1 MQKVSFRKVKPAVSA
16 IEPTNEIIMHFE
28 LPNLLPAD
36 QLLALNTKFSTLS
49 LLTSRP
55 ETPHPIV
62 LGEQQ
67 FSVNEIKVLLPLL
80 RLYPHYCPYE
90 VMLASFNC
98 GSTSEAIVE
107 RFRVRL
113 EEARF
118 ADVWDYEMRP
128 TRNILSRTRF
138 KLRELGIEVTSILET
153 GYLLIY
159 IPERTPHK
167 V

>member
-1 MQKVSFRKVKPAVSA
+1 MQKVSLRKVKTAASV
-16 IEPTNEIIMHFE
+16 IEPTNETILHFE
-28 LPNLLPAD
+28 LAKLLPAG
-36 QLLALNTKFSTLS
+36 QILALHTKLNTLTLLALQPDAS
-49 LLTSRP
+49 
-55 ETPHPIV
+55 HPLV

-67 FSVNEIKVLLPLL
+67 FSVNEMRVLLPLL
-80 RLYPHYCPYE
+80 QLYPRYCPYE

-98 GSTSEAIVE
+98 GNTSEEMVE

-138 KLRELGIEVTSILET
+138 KLRELGIEVSSILET
-153 GYLLIY
+153 GYLLIAL
-159 IPERTPHK
+159 PMRA
-167 V
+167 

>member
-1 MQKVSFRKVKPAVSA
+1 MQKISLRKVKTTISG
-16 IEPTNEIIMHFE
+16 IEPATEIIMHFE
-28 LPNLLPAD
+28 LAKLLPTD
-36 QLLALNTKFSTLS
+36 QTLALNTKLGTLT
-49 LLTSRP
+49 LLANQS
-55 ETPHPIV
+55 ETPYPIV

-67 FSVNEIKVLLPLL
+67 FSVNEMRVLLPLL
-80 RLYPHYCPYE
+80 QLYPHYCPYE

-98 GSTSEAIVE
+98 GNTSETTVE
-107 RFRVRL
+107 RFRIRL

-138 KLRELGIEVTSILET
+138 KLRELGIEVSSILET

-159 IPERTPHK
+159 IPART
-167 V
+167 

>member
-1 MQKVSFRKVKPAVSA
+1 MQKISLRKVKTAISA
-16 IEPTNEIIMHFE
+16 IEPINEIIMHFE
-28 LPNLLPAD
+28 LAKLLPAD
-36 QLLALNTKFSTLS
+36 QLLALNTKLGTLT
-49 LLTSRP
+49 LLANQPDTL
-55 ETPHPIV
+55 HPIV

-67 FSVNEIKVLLPLL
+67 FSVNEMRVLLPLL
-80 RLYPHYCPYE
+80 QLYPRYCPYE

-98 GSTSEAIVE
+98 GNTSETTVE

-138 KLRELGIEVTSILET
+138 KLRELGIEVSSILET

-159 IPERTPHK
+159 MPART
-167 V
+167 

>member
-1 MQKVSFRKVKPAVSA
+1 MQKIAFHKVKTTVSTT
-16 IEPTNEIIMHFE
+16 IEPTNEVIMHFE
-28 LPNLLPAD
+28 LAKLLPTG
-36 QLLALNTKFSTLS
+36 QTLALNTKLGTLT
-49 LLTSRP
+49 LLASQP

-67 FSVNEIKVLLPLL
+67 FSVNEIRVLLPLL
-80 RLYPHYCPYE
+80 QLYPHYCPYE

-98 GSTSEAIVE
+98 GNTSEATVE

-138 KLRELGIEVTSILET
+138 KLRELGIEVSSILET

-159 IPERTPHK
+159 MPART
-167 V
+167 